1 MNPERSNRTLMA
13 LALIMAVIP
22 MAFCVFY
29 VGGFYGL
36 IAGAL
41 WFCGS
46 AILGWFLR
54 KRHSRRET
62 GREID
67 QAMGTS
73 RDDPRQ
79 IARWI
84 P

>member
-1 MNPERSNRTLMA
+1 MG
-13 LALIMAVIP
+13 VIP

-36 IAGAL
+36 TLGAL
-41 WFCGS
+41 WFGGS

-54 KRHSRRET
+54 KRHNRREMD
-62 GREID
+62 RRID
-67 QAMGTS
+67 EVMGKTS
-73 RDDPRQ
+73 DDPRQ
-79 IARWI
+79 MARFI